1 MEGIENL
8 RVDLDLR
15 LLAALNSNAIDNI
28 LNKAAELRSEAT
40 QTITFASSVFNAI
53 TEGQKALAA
62 SKNWT
67 LASA

>member
-15 LLAALNSNAIDNI
+15 LLDALNSNAVDNI
-28 LNKAAELRSEAT
+28 LNKAADLSSKAT

-53 TEGQKALAA
+53 TEEQKALAA